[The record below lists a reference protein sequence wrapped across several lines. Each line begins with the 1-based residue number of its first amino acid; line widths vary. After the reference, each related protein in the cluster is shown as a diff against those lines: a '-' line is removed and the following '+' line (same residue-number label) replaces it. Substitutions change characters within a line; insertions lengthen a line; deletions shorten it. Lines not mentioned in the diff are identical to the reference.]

1 MKDDK
6 KKVAVSFQAT
16 DLKKFNTEKT
26 TLIKSHLD
34 DANEESKILK
44 SLFVTQAQDAID
56 EFE

>member
-1 MKDDK
+1 
-6 KKVAVSFQAT
+6 
-16 DLKKFNTEKT
+16 LKKFNTEKT
-26 TLIKSHLD
+26 TLIKSHLE